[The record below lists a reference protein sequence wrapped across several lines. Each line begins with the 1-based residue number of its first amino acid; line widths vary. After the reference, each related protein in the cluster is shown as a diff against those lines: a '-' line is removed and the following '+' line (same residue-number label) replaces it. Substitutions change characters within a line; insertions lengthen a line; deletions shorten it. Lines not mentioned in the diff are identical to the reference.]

1 MPAAPT
7 TWWSWRRCDPCGRHP
22 QAEGGGIEEVFTP
35 GANTGDIAS
44 WLRDRL
50 SAKANGT
57 ARSRVDLYEHMGKD
71 LFRAHGMQTPRG
83 VVAFSGED
91 AAAATRELGGRS
103 VVKIQVQVG
112 GRGKGGGVELCDS
125 PERRRGRRPD
135 DRHRVQG
142 IRRHA
147 RPRRGAL
154 PIAREFYT
162 SLLLDRSRGDYLAM
176 MTAEGGVDIEE
187 LARTRPEALRRIH
200 IDPLLG
206 LRAYHV
212 RELVG
217 TLPVEAWEGAAEAF
231 RKMYELVVDRDA
243 TLVEI
248 NPLVL
253 LEDDRVVA
261 LDAKVTIDDNALWR
275 HADIAELAEQ
285 FPIDEVE
292 ARAKEQG
299 LQYVKLDGDVGIIGN
314 GAGLVMSTLDVV
326 AQAGARAAN
335 FLDVG
340 GGASA
345 DQMATSLEVV
355 LSDPAVKVVLVNIFG
370 GITRCDLVAQG
381 ILEALERVEARV
393 PIVVRLDG
401 TNAEDG
407 RRILSEAAHP
417 RIVPVANMLQA
428 AEEAADLAGDAP

>member
-1 MPAAPT
+1 
-7 TWWSWRRCDPCGRHP
+7 
-22 QAEGGGIEEVFTP
+22 
-35 GANTGDIAS
+35 
-44 WLRDRL
+44 
-50 SAKANGT
+50 
-57 ARSRVDLYEHMGKD
+57 VDLYEHMGKD
-71 LFRAHGMQTPRG
+71 LFRAQGMQTPRG

-91 AAAATRELGGRS
+91 AAAGTRELGGRS
-103 VVKIQVQVG
+103 VAKIQVQVG
-112 GRGKGGGVELCDS
+112 GRGKGGGVELCET
-125 PERRRGRRPD
+125 PEAAAAAA
-135 DRHRVQG
+135 DRMIGTAFKGFAVTRVLVEEL
-142 IRRHA
+142 
-147 RPRRGAL
+147 L
-154 PIAREFYT
+154 PIAQEFYT

-206 LRAYHV
+206 LRSYHV

-217 TLPVEAWEGAAEAF
+217 SLPVEAWEGAGEAF
-231 RKMYELVVDRDA
+231 RKMYELVVERDA

-275 HADIAELAEQ
+275 QADIAELADQ

-299 LQYVKLDGDVGIIGN
+299 LQYVKLDGTVGIIGN

-355 LSDPAVKVVLVNIFG
+355 LSDPAVRVVLVNIFG

-381 ILEALERVEARV
+381 ILEALERVDARV

-407 RRILSEAAHP
+407 RRILSDAAHP

-428 AEEAADLAGDAP
+428 AEEAADLAGAEP